1 MKRQGS
7 GCKFKNKWNH
17 HLNLVYLP
25 YRLDPLVYLPPTIWI
40 QKYLKPPSLP
50 TNHLQ
55 LRPSAFCCSSDRRHG
70 SFPFRGFP
78 RRSRT
83 WCFSCLESRGSFNVY
98 IYTPRK
104 TNVTG
109 WKTNHLKMYYF
120 LSELVIFSFRGVYT
134 SESKPAKQIPT
145 FDQNTSRMW
154 WRHMC
159 QGLNSLYWGWSSHLQ

>member
-1 MKRQGS
+1 MYVGFCLFLFKWSNPVLYSTSWWCCFNPFWNMLICQNGSWNAKDRVANSKKMKPPSKFGIFTLPFGS
-7 GCKFKNKWNH
+7 IGIFT
-17 HLNLVYLP
+17 
-25 YRLDPLVYLPPTIWI
+25 PTIWI

-109 WKTNHLKMYYF
+109 WKTNHLKMHF
-120 LSELVIFSFRGVYT
+120 LWKMVI
-134 SESKPAKQIPT
+134 
-145 FDQNTSRMW
+145 
-154 WRHMC
+154 
-159 QGLNSLYWGWSSHLQ
+159 